1 MPYFYIIPIFLCI
14 IFLILFIVFKHKSDK
29 LSLQKYQS
37 LNDFTK
43 AERERIERCTKDL
56 RISERELQKNIYTLT
71 AQYNELKENQQQ
83 NIDKDLNFYRASK
96 ITEIDNEMLTKRREA
111 QEQLEQFLEKN
122 SVEQA
127 NAYVELAQIKSDLE
141 DFRKRRDVV
150 NQQILRE
157 KAIQDE
163 EDFYRVCVSDQ
174 DIEDL
179 DLLKTIEPRFHNRQV
194 LRRAAYD
201 CYIKKPAQEMIK
213 RVLGGRSPSG
223 IYCITYRP
231 TGELYIGRA
240 VSVDKRWNEHIK
252 NAMGVGTQIAH
263 TSLHTKM
270 AKDGIWNFS
279 FQLLEEVDK
288 DMLREREKFYIDL
301 YGAKNLLNEKAGG

>member
-1 MPYFYIIPIFLCI
+1 MFYIIPIFLSI
-14 IFLILFIVFKHKSDK
+14 IFLILFIVFKRKSDK

-43 AERERIERCTKDL
+43 AERERIERRTKDL
-56 RISERELQKNIYTLT
+56 RISEREIQKNIYTLT

-127 NAYVELAQIKSDLE
+127 NAYVELAQIKNDLE

-179 DLLKTIEPRFHNRQV
+179 RLLKDIEPRFHNRQV

-301 YGAKNLLNEKAGG
+301 YGAKNLLNERQGG